1 MVRVHYPRMISQVVV
16 VVAGCFNSMELNKV
30 YQSIQAFVS
39 GSSTNENVNDKAQW
53 DPIAK
58 LAEACMV

>member
-1 MVRVHYPRMISQVVV
+1 
-16 VVAGCFNSMELNKV
+16 MELNKV
-30 YQSIQAFVS
+30 YQSKQAFDS
-39 GSSTNENVNDKAQW
+39 GSSTKENVNEKAQW